1 LAAGAL
7 HSIVGAAATPR
18 LSLQLPFSALRARP
32 FSRVVPR
39 AGRSAA
45 LARARGD
52 CFQSLPA
59 SWPAAL
65 PALAPRAIS
74 AFACAAAGWWR
85 GGAALEGWLALG
97 WDGGRVVEVR
107 QLAYSRSLAP
117 FGRIGPSPRA
127 SLNSGYALGQEDET
141 YSISLAHGYF
151 GRLIFQ
157 AASFNN
163 SRSLHFF
170 LGAWPVAAI
179 WLTSLGA
186 STMAFTEGELEGGL
200 SLFQPGGPAPGAPRG
215 SGPHLQASPGGAA
228 SPGLGRPF
236 SMLGGKTLN

>member
-107 QLAYSRSLAP
+107 QLACWMSSLSA
-117 FGRIGPSPRA
+117 GP
-127 SLNSGYALGQEDET
+127 
-141 YSISLAHGYF
+141 
-151 GRLIFQ
+151 
-157 AASFNN
+157 
-163 SRSLHFF
+163 
-170 LGAWPVAAI
+170 
-179 WLTSLGA
+179 TSLRGK
-186 STMAFTEGELEGGL
+186 S
-200 SLFQPGGPAPGAPRG
+200 SLPSCDAD
-215 SGPHLQASPGGAA
+215 
-228 SPGLGRPF
+228 
-236 SMLGGKTLN
+236 